1 MQVRG
6 RGPARRLLHHRG
18 DRGDL
23 GLGILDPDDA
33 VLVRLIVGHWRNRDV
48 IAATLLVVSAD
59 HVGEAWCF
67 AMMEHVGQKQG
78 ERLVADD
85 LASAPHGMA
94 EPERRLLPGEAR
106 LAGTPQ
112 LLLQEREL
120 VLLAAFGER
129 ALELELA
136 VEMVLDDA
144 PVAARPA
151 DEMLDCRGPRP

>member
-1 MQVRG
+1 
-6 RGPARRLLHHRG
+6 
-18 DRGDL
+18 
-23 GLGILDPDDA
+23 
-33 VLVRLIVGHWRNRDV
+33 
-48 IAATLLVVSAD
+48 
-59 HVGEAWCF
+59 
-67 AMMEHVGQKQG
+67 MMEHVGQKQG

-106 LAGTPQ
+106 LAGTRQ

-144 PVAARPA
+144 LVAARHE
-151 DEMLDCRGPRP
+151 DEMLDAGGLSLIDHMLDDRPVDHGQHFLRDRLGGRQKPGAETGDRKYGFADGSDRVGHERSSKA